1 MFSYI
6 LRRILYMVPTL
17 VLIAL
22 ISFVII
28 QAPPGDFLTS
38 QLDNLAQQYG
48 NVAES
53 QAELLRIRYGLDQP
67 MHQQFLLWITGI
79 VLRGDFG
86 QSFSTNQAVSEILR
100 ERVPITIFVTL
111 LTLIFT
117 WAFAIPLGVT
127 SAVKQYSG
135 FDYTFTFVSFLG
147 RSVPE
152 FLVAL
157 VLMYF
162 FYTTFGWSLGGLF
175 SPEYDGA
182 PWSLAKLLDFGR
194 HLILPVVVVGMG
206 GTAWLVRVMRGM
218 VLDELGKQYVRTARS
233 KGLSERAVI
242 WKHVFKIAVLPI
254 VSTIGWLLPQL
265 VSGTMIVSIVLNL
278 PTVGTSMFNA
288 LLSEDMYVSGSIVLI
303 ISVLTVIGTLL
314 SDILLAVI
322 DPRIRYD

>member
-1 MFSYI
+1 MFAYI
-6 LRRILYMVPTL
+6 IRRVLYMIPTL
-17 VLIAL
+17 ILIS
-22 ISFVII
+22 IVSFVII

-38 QLDNLAQQYG
+38 QIENLQQQYG

-53 QAELLRIRYGLDQP
+53 QAELLRARYGLDQP
-67 MHQQFLLWITGI
+67 MHTQYLLWMEGI
-79 VLRGDFG
+79 LLRGDFG
-86 QSFSTNQAVSEILR
+86 QSFSTNQSVSEILA
-100 ERVPITIFVTL
+100 ERVPVTIFITL
-111 LTLIFT
+111 LTLLLT
-117 WAFAIPLGVT
+117 WALAIPLGVA

-157 VLMYF
+157 VLMYLC
-162 FYTTFGWSLGGLF
+162 YAAFGWSLGGLL
-175 SPEYDGA
+175 SQQYQGA
-182 PWSLAKLLDFGR
+182 PLSLAKALDFAQ

-206 GTAWLVRVMRGM
+206 G
-218 VLDELGKQYVRTARS
+218 TARS

-254 VSTIGWLLPQL
+254 VSTVGWLLPQL
-265 VSGTMIVSIVLNL
+265 ISGTIIVSIVLNL
-278 PTVGTSMFNA
+278 PTVGSSMFNA

-303 ISVLTVIGTLL
+303 ISALTVLGTLL
-314 SDILLAVI
+314 SDVLLAVI